1 MIYILVVVVVC
12 SSSTNFYMRYHI
24 KYIRNNRVIAN
35 QRGKSLRPRVFMH
48 PEESPLVWQVQLTL
62 F

>member
-1 MIYILVVVVVC
+1 
-12 SSSTNFYMRYHI
+12 MRYHI